1 MTVNELRQLPKIEL
15 HCHPDGSLSKEF
27 VETRLQRAVSC
38 EELSVSD
45 ECTSLVEYLKKF
57 DLPGQ
62 CLTDEEGL
70 FGAGYDVLRTMSQEN
85 VCYAE
90 IRFAPLFHVSEQ
102 MNTEQVIESLLNGLE
117 KGKKDFGVEY
127 NVITCAMRHHSAKQN
142 YQMIKTACQFLGRGV
157 CVQPI

>member
-1 MTVNELRQLPKIEL
+1 MTVNELKQLPKIEL
-15 HCHPDGSLSKEF
+15 HCHLDGSLSKEF

-90 IRFAPLFHVSEQ
+90 IRFAQLFHVS
-102 MNTEQVIESLLNGLE
+102 
-117 KGKKDFGVEY
+117 
-127 NVITCAMRHHSAKQN
+127 
-142 YQMIKTACQFLGRGV
+142 
-157 CVQPI
+157 